1 MSVGEKQEEK
11 LQLESEPNNEH
22 NEDESKSEENNQSC
36 CSDYLANVNRARLVS
51 KLFYFCFFSAFGAL
65 WPYLALY
72 FKQLFISPRQLGIL
86 VSVRSSLQFIF
97 TPIWGA
103 FADKY
108 HKSKCVLL
116 IGLCFWF
123 ISTISIAVIP
133 SHEKPT
139 ACYKMNSITLYA
151 NASANIS
158 IASQLEEQRSTS
170 GHGKARL
177 INHNIPWAL
186 GFFQSYE
193 PEKSVTFKEV
203 PFPNFKTHPSP
214 QPIADSSRLFVSL
227 LSITVVGVM
236 FASPTQCLADTATI
250 QLLGKDTHEY
260 GKQAMWGSVG
270 YGLTAFIVGASVS
283 GQKTYNPCSKEMN
296 TNFIPCFYV
305 FAVYMLCAIA
315 VATRFQYQPK
325 SEGKCK
331 PSILAGLKILK
342 NFEYAFFMFVV
353 FFCGTATGFIQ
364 TFLFWHLRELGGEQ
378 LLFSLI
384 TITNSTAE
392 VLTYLFSDR
401 VLSHIGPFKA
411 IYCGLLC
418 YALRFF
424 YYSYCSRPWL
434 FLPIELI
441 QGITTAAIWSSFVS
455 YVGSQPGLASTLQGL
470 VSGFYTG
477 LGYATGGFMG
487 GLMVHIFGSSTA
499 FLVFGEISLIVLF
512 MFIIVNNVRTPDEKP
527 LPVTVLKQTKDYV
540 PPKTN
545 KD

>member
-1 MSVGEKQEEK
+1 MTVGEKQEEK
-11 LQLESEPNNEH
+11 LQVENEPDNEH
-22 NEDESKSEENNQSC
+22 DEDESQSEENNQSC
-36 CSDYLANVNRARLVS
+36 CTDYLANVNRERL
-51 KLFYFCFFSAFGAL
+51 L
-65 WPYLALY
+65 
-72 FKQLFISPRQLGIL
+72 
-86 VSVRSSLQFIF
+86 
-97 TPIWGA
+97 
-103 FADKY
+103 
-108 HKSKCVLL
+108 
-116 IGLCFWF
+116 
-123 ISTISIAVIP
+123 
-133 SHEKPT
+133 EK
-139 ACYKMNSITLYA
+139 
-151 NASANIS
+151 
-158 IASQLEEQRSTS
+158 QRSTS
-170 GHGKARL
+170 GHGNARL
-177 INHNIPWAL
+177 IDHYIPWAL
-186 GFFQSYE
+186 GFFRSYE
-193 PEKSVTFKEV
+193 PEESVTFKEV

-214 QPIADSSRLFVSL
+214 EPIADSSRLFVSL

-270 YGLTAFIVGASVS
+270 YGLTAFVVGASVS
-283 GQKTYNPCSKEMN
+283 GQKHYNPCSKEMN

-315 VATRFQYQPK
+315 VATRFQYQPSK
-325 SEGKCK
+325 GEGKCK

-378 LLFSLI
+378 ILFSLI

-401 VLSHIGPFKA
+401 FLSHIGPFKV
-411 IYCGLLC
+411 IYVGLVC

-424 YYSYCSRPWL
+424 YYSYCSTPWL

-455 YVGSQPGLASTLQGL
+455 YVGSKPGLASTLQGL

-487 GLMVHIFGSSTA
+487 GLMVHIFGSSTS

-512 MFIIVNNVRTPDEKP
+512 MFIIVNNVRTPDNQP

-540 PPKTN
+540 PKTN
-545 KD
+545 NEN